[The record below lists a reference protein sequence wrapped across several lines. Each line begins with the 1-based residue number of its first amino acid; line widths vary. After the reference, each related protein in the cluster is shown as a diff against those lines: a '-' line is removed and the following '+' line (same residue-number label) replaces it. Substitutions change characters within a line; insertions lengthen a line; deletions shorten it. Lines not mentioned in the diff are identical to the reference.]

1 MFLNDWKS
9 RKYYNDDDGD
19 YNKLSTGTET
29 PDCMVIEKRY
39 GHMCV
44 SIYRPIY
51 IYSHAHG

>member
-44 SIYRPIY
+44 SLSLSLSIY
-51 IYSHAHG
+51 IFIYI